1 MTVTFCGHRSV
12 PEPEIIKTWLNQTI
26 EELIHEGAD
35 CFLLGGYGQ
44 FDRLAAA
51 VVRKQKERHPAI
63 RSVLVLPY
71 LDRKFD
77 ASLYDESIYPPL
89 ETVPRRFTILRRN
102 EYMIDT
108 ADCVIAFVTH
118 DFGGAYTSLCYAQR
132 KHKRI
137 ILYAK

>member
-1 MTVTFCGHRSV
+1 MTVTFCGHRDV

-26 EELIHEGAD
+26 EELIHEGVD
-35 CFLLGGYGQ
+35 HFLLGGYGQ

-71 LDRKFD
+71 LDRKHD

-89 ETVPRRFTILRRN
+89 ETVPRRFAISRRN
-102 EYMIDT
+102 EYMIDA